1 MTRIAALAV
10 AGILSA
16 CASGAQVSQMVPA
29 PGPVPVAEQSSPLY
43 QAVAVGNVTGGQDTN
58 PMWISK
64 VGNADFS
71 QALSQ
76 TLMAHSMLG
85 RQDGGRYVLD
95 VVLKDLDQP
104 VFGLTFDVVSKVGY
118 RLNDKK
124 AGSVV
129 MDEEV
134 SATGSASVSDAFAG
148 VERLRIAN
156 ERSIKNNLQDF
167 MKRLNQSKLAQVPTS

>member
-1 MTRIAALAV
+1 
-10 AGILSA
+10 
-16 CASGAQVSQMVPA
+16 MVPA

-43 QAVAVGNVTGGQDTN
+43 HAVAVGNVSGGQETN
-58 PMWISK
+58 PMWMSK
-64 VGNADFS
+64 VGNVEFS
-71 QALSQ
+71 QALTQ

-85 RQDGGRYVLD
+85 RQEGSRYVLD
-95 VVLKDLDQP
+95 IVLKDLDQP
-104 VFGLTFDVVSKVGY
+104 VFGLTFDVTSKVGY

-129 MDEEV
+129 LDTEV

-167 MKRLNQSKLAQVPTS
+167 MTRLNQSKLPQAPTS